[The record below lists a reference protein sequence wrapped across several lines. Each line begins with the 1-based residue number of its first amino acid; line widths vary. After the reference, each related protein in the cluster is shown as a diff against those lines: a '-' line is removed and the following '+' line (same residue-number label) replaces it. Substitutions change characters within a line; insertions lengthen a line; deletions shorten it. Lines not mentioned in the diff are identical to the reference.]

1 MIISGSAFLVQWL
14 APPLSFWRHQSVAT
28 YNVHDDD
35 DVVAV
40 ADDADAFVG
49 FLMDLMTQAVGHR
62 ACILHQDSI

>member
-1 MIISGSAFLVQWL
+1 M
-14 APPLSFWRHQSVAT
+14 
-28 YNVHDDD
+28 HDDD

-40 ADDADAFVG
+40 ADDAGAFVG